1 MKKILIFLLILVLIP
16 LALLAY
22 LGVVPGLS
30 KIVAKPVEL
39 GVSSDKELVYTFET
53 KHNMKK
59 VGNSKIELVDDLS
72 SQQVTSIFA
81 VWEDRDIYFPLKNVQ
96 VRFNSDGTGE
106 ASGYLEIAT
115 AISLAKNLGYS
126 DADIQ
131 KGKDYINYVAGDLP
145 FYVKGT
151 ADMTS
156 NILSLNPTNFQ
167 IGKVRVPESITT
179 PLANVVED
187 MVYRRLNQ
195 IGGANV
201 RDANFKNGKL
211 HLDAT
216 VPDSIKY

>member
-1 MKKILIFLLILVLIP
+1 MKKLFIFLLILVLIP
-16 LALLAY
+16 VALLAY

-30 KIVAKPVEL
+30 KFVTKPVDL
-39 GVSSDKELVYTFET
+39 GVSTEKELVYAFES
-53 KHNMKK
+53 KHSMKK
-59 VGNSKIELVDDLS
+59 DGSGKIELVDDLS
-72 SQQVTSIFA
+72 GQQVTSIFA

-115 AISLAKNLGYS
+115 AVSLAKNLGYS

-131 KGKDYINYVAGDLP
+131 KGKDYIKYVAGDLP

-151 ADMTS
+151 GGMT
-156 NILSLNPTNFQ
+156 NNVLEVNPTNFQ
-167 IGKVRVPESITT
+167 IGKVNVPESITS
-179 PLANVVED
+179 PLSKVVED

-201 RDANFKNGKL
+201 RDANFKDGKL